1 MVHLAAPAHAILSSD
16 ASLLLQGSSN
26 ASVRTC
32 DELKLSKIWCSGQI
46 LPKED
51 GFGVLDQWVF
61 RPYQSKWL
69 SMWLAEHLRDLEWPL

>member
-1 MVHLAAPAHAILSSD
+1 MVRFAAPTRAILLSD

-46 LPKED
+46 LPKVWCS
-51 GFGVLDQWVF
+51 GPVGI
-61 RPYQSKWL
+61 
-69 SMWLAEHLRDLEWPL
+69 LALPNQMAFHVVS